1 MSSYRF
7 CRTDD
12 MPLLVAAYNRAF
24 FPHQAAPEAPLDVA
38 GLKSW
43 IRDLD
48 LWCSSCMIARDDAGE
63 LIGVLLGCKR
73 PAETLVLALGV
84 HPDHLRR
91 GHGRHLLTS
100 LSSKLAILGP
110 PRLVAEVPAD
120 DARACAFFEACG
132 WVGEARLQDFALA
145 PDRLSAPAAPAL
157 AQAVG
162 VEELVG
168 VGALAPDAPRPW
180 ARDVGALRRRA
191 DVKGLALASPDRIE
205 AWLLWQEPG
214 NRREI
219 LGLGSAPGAEAL
231 LAPLLSRAAGPSPE
245 PLRFE
250 RVTEQ
255 EAPSAALEALGFRPE
270 RTHVRYVAAAGV
282 R

>member
-24 FPHQAAPEAPLDVA
+24 LPHLPGGSSPLDVT
-38 GLKSW
+38 GLKRW

-84 HPDHLRR
+84 HPAHLRQ

-120 DARACAFFEACG
+120 DPRACAFFEACG
-132 WVGEARLQDFALA
+132 WVAEGRLRDFVLA
-145 PDRLSAPAAPAL
+145 PARLSAPAASAL
-157 AQAVG
+157 AQAAG
-162 VEELVG
+162 VEELLG
-168 VGALAPDAPRPW
+168 AGALAPDSPRPW
-180 ARDVGALRRRA
+180 ARDVGALRRRP
-191 DVKGLALASPDRIE
+191 DLRGLALASPDRIE
-205 AWLLWQEPG
+205 AWLLWQEEG
-214 NRREI
+214 SRREV

-231 LAPLLSRAAGPSPE
+231 LAPLLSRAAGPSSE

-250 RVTEQ
+250 RVAEQ
-255 EAPSAALEALGFRPE
+255 EAPWTALETLGFQPE

>member
-1 MSSYRF
+1 VSSYRF

-24 FPHQAAPEAPLDVA
+24 FPHQAEPEAPLDVA

-73 PAETLVLALGV
+73 PAETLVLAVGV
-84 HPDHLRR
+84 HRDHLRR

-120 DARACAFFEACG
+120 DARACAFFESCG
-132 WVGEARLQDFALA
+132 FVAEARLRDFVLA
-145 PDRLSAPAAPAL
+145 PERLSAPAAPAL

-168 VGALAPDAPRPW
+168 AGALAPHPPRPW
-180 ARDVGALRRRA
+180 ARDTGALRRRS

-205 AWLLWQEPG
+205 AWLLWREQG
-214 NRREI
+214 SRREI
-219 LGLGSAPGAEAL
+219 LGLGSAPGADAL
-231 LAPLLSRAAGPSPE
+231 LAPLLSRAAGPSTE
-245 PLRFE
+245 PLRFG
-250 RVTEQ
+250 RVAEQ
-255 EAPSAALEALGFRPE
+255 EASWTALQALGFQPDRA
-270 RTHVRYVAAAGV
+270 HVRYGAAAGV

>member
-12 MPLLVAAYNRAF
+12 MPLLVEAYNRACLLHL
-24 FPHQAAPEAPLDVA
+24 PAGPMPLDVA
-38 GLKSW
+38 GLKRW

-48 LWCSSCMIARDDAGE
+48 LWCSSCMIARDDSGE

-73 PAETLVLALGV
+73 PAETLVLAIGV
-84 HPDHLRR
+84 QPDHLRQ

-132 WVGEARLQDFALA
+132 WVAEERLRDFVLAPARL
-145 PDRLSAPAAPAL
+145 AAPAGSAL
-157 AQAVG
+157 AEPIG
-162 VEELVG
+162 VEELVDA
-168 VGALAPDAPRPW
+168 GALAADTPRAW
-180 ARDVGALRRRA
+180 ARDVAALRRCAAVR
-191 DVKGLALASPDRIE
+191 GLALASPDRIE
-205 AWLLWQEPG
+205 AWLLWREEG
-214 NRREI
+214 GREI

-231 LAPLLSRAAGPSPE
+231 LAPLLSRAAGPSLE

-250 RVTEQ
+250 RVAER
-255 EAPSAALEALGFRPE
+255 EAPWTALQALGFRPE
-270 RTHVRYVAAAGV
+270 RSHVRYVTAAGV